1 MNVMTKKERVLAAI
15 RKQEVDRIPYSIWY
29 HLPHYDQDPVALAEE
44 QIRLAE
50 LYNLDFI
57 KMMPFGNYVAQDYG
71 LSVSFYC
78 KKDQPA
84 FEREFGIHTVE
95 DWLKI
100 EPLPAIYG
108 TYGKQLQLTQQ
119 MAKRLKDDI
128 PFVQTIFSPLTVA
141 KKLAGPRIFED
152 IKSHPDYVHQALSA
166 ITETTINFVKAN
178 IEAGVSG
185 FFLATQCATSDFM
198 EESEYNIF
206 GKQYDLQV
214 LDAYK
219 DLTYFNILH
228 IHGDNAYFKDLVD
241 YPVHCINWHDRWTK
255 PSLEE
260 ARHLTDKCLMGGIN
274 EKWLENARYEDVAHH
289 VEEAV
294 EMAGRRGFML
304 TPGCCIELGTP
315 DVNLLAVSI
324 AAKSV

>member
-1 MNVMTKKERVLAAI
+1 MNVMTKKERVMAAI
-15 RKQEVDRIPYSIWY
+15 RCEEVDKIPYSIWY
-29 HLPHYDQDPVALAEE
+29 HLPEYDQDPVALAEE

-78 KKDQPA
+78 QKDKPA
-84 FEREFGIHTVE
+84 FEREFGIHTPE

-119 MAKRLKDDI
+119 TAKHLKEDI

-152 IKSHPDYVHQALSA
+152 IKEKPEYVHSALKA
-166 ITETTINFVKAN
+166 ITQTTINFVKAN
-178 IEAGVSG
+178 IEAGISG
-185 FFLATQCATSDFM
+185 FFLATQCASSDFM
-198 EESEYNIF
+198 TWEEYDVF
-206 GKQYDLQV
+206 GKPYDLEV
-214 LDAYK
+214 LKSYQDV
-219 DLTYFNILH
+219 TYFNILH
-228 IHGDNAYFKDLVD
+228 IHGDNTYFEKLAD
-241 YPVHCINWHDRWTK
+241 YPVHCINWHDRWAK

-260 ARHLTDKCLMGGIN
+260 ARKITNKCLMGGIN
-274 EKWLENARYEDVAHH
+274 EKWLETAPYEAVTAHI
-289 VEEAV
+289 EEAV
-294 EMAGRRGFML
+294 SKAGRKGLMI

-315 DVNLLAVSI
+315 DVNLLATSV
-324 AAKSV
+324 AAASM